1 MISFKEKWNRSWNFE
16 KKMNFIIVWTIAAI
30 TIVAIV
36 ISTFSF
42 IVSVT
47 EQNSRYA
54 TEQLSIMAEDYAD
67 NLEQYKALATSII
80 LDSHVQSYCESKSL
94 EEIYREQGN
103 VYSTFLNILY
113 MQYNANF
120 IAVTNNRV
128 DKYLYNGNSAIAESG
143 FEDVLEEDYGQ
154 SMQAKTKGTLRVSFA
169 NRYHR
174 GKKYT
179 LTL

>member
-42 IVSVT
+42 IVSMT
-47 EQNSRYA
+47 EQNSRYV

-103 VYSTFLNILY
+103 GPRHSLCHPTAQI
-113 MQYNANF
+113 
-120 IAVTNNRV
+120 
-128 DKYLYNGNSAIAESG
+128 
-143 FEDVLEEDYGQ
+143 
-154 SMQAKTKGTLRVSFA
+154 
-169 NRYHR
+169 
-174 GKKYT
+174 
-179 LTL
+179 